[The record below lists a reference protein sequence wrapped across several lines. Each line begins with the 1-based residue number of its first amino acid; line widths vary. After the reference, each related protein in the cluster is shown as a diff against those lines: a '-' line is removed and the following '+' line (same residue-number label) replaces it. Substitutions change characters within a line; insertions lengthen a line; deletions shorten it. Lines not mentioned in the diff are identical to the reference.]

1 MRVSC
6 KVLKSQSSDSLEEN
20 SYKCFKRW
28 WGGGGRGW
36 GVQTSKGAKPATK
49 PA

>member
-1 MRVSC
+1 MRVSY
-6 KVLKSQSSDSLEEN
+6 KVLKSKSSDSLEEN

-28 WGGGGRGW
+28 WGGEGV
-36 GVQTSKGAKPATK
+36 GVQTSKGAKPATE

>member
-1 MRVSC
+1 MRVSY
-6 KVLKSQSSDSLEEN
+6 KVLKSKSSDSLEEN

-28 WGGGGRGW
+28 WGGEGV
-36 GVQTSKGAKPATK
+36 GVQTNKGAKPATK

>member
-1 MRVSC
+1 MRVSY
-6 KVLKSQSSDSLEEN
+6 KVLKSKSSDSLEEN

-28 WGGGGRGW
+28 WGGGEGV